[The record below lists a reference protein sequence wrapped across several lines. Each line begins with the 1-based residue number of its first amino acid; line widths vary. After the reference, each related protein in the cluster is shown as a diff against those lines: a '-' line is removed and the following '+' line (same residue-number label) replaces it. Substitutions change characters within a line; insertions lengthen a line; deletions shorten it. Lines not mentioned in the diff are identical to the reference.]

1 MARKPRI
8 HYPGAV
14 YHVILRGNS
23 GDPIFFED
31 RDQFRFYL
39 FMQEVVERFSC
50 RIHGFCCMTNHTH
63 LILQVADIP
72 LSRVMQSLS
81 LKYTRWINYTRRR
94 TGHLFQG
101 RYKAIMLDADAYLLE
116 LVRYVHLNPVRAGMT
131 KCPEDYPWSGHNAY
145 LGNEA
150 LPWLT
155 TEWVFALFSGKS
167 NEACQNYQQ
176 FLTDG
181 IAEGRRN
188 EFHSGTCE
196 GRILGD
202 DCFADEALTR
212 SNQRRRREW
221 HLDELIDAIC
231 SRYGMTERELKAPGK
246 MRPFSEARA
255 IAAVLVQESH
265 HLTLTELGKVLRRD
279 ITALGKAAQRL
290 TRQAM
295 TDARLTKLIEELRG
309 EMEGISESQA

>member
-14 YHVILRGNS
+14 YHVILRGNA
-23 GDPIFFED
+23 GEPLFFKD
-31 RDQFRFYL
+31 RDRFRFYL
-39 FMQEVVERFSC
+39 HMQEVIERFRC
-50 RIHGFCCMTNHTH
+50 RIHGFCCMTNHVH
-63 LILQVADIP
+63 LILQVEEIP
-72 LSRVMQSLS
+72 LSRIMQSLS

-131 KCPEDYPWSGHNAY
+131 ECPEGYRWSGHNAY
-145 LGNEA
+145 LGKEM

-155 TEWVFALFSGKS
+155 TEWVLALFSGEI
-167 NEACQNYQQ
+167 NAAIQHYRQ
-176 FLTDG
+176 FLLDG

-202 DCFADEALTR
+202 DCFADKALTR
-212 SNQRRRREW
+212 ANQHWRREW
-221 HLDELIDAIC
+221 QLDELIDAIC
-231 SRYGMTERELKAPGK
+231 RRYGIAAKELKAPGK
-246 MRPFSEARA
+246 KRPFSEARA
-255 IAAVLVQESH
+255 VAAVLVQESP
-265 HLTLTELGKVLRRD
+265 HLTLTELGKVLQRD

-290 TRQAM
+290 IRQA
-295 TDARLTKLIEELRG
+295 DARLIKLLEELRG
-309 EMEGISESQA
+309 EMEEMSESQA